1 MGAISAILL
10 ILALLGSFLSTFY
23 MASLAHA
30 FISRERRGA
39 RRQDTQLLQTTRE
52 RITSFAP
59 ISKLADNVSK
69 KRRAEEFERGLPD
82 VLRLLCTALESGASL
97 TMALRYAA
105 ENCDEPLASEL
116 KKTVWDLEAGQGFDE
131 AIENLRRRTGG
142 AEFSYLAI
150 CMEIQH
156 SSGGSLS
163 EILNST
169 AEMLK
174 QSAELK
180 EDLRTKTTQGR
191 MSSRIVAMMPFV
203 LLAILSVFSPG
214 YLSVFFESALGVLL
228 FALALVLEAAGVVL
242 VWRALRIDFSVDLEG
257 GR

>member
-1 MGAISAILL
+1 MGPISAALL
-10 ILALLGSFLSTFY
+10 ILALLACFY
-23 MASLAHA
+23 SV
-30 FISRERRGA
+30 FC
-39 RRQDTQLLQTTRE
+39 
-52 RITSFAP
+52 ITSRIYARCARKRAMGRDGHDSIRRSVKESVLGIAPFAAFAERL
-59 ISKLADNVSK
+59 SR
-69 KRRAEEFERGLPD
+69 KRRAEEFERGLPE

-105 ENCDEPLASEL
+105 ENCDEPLAGEL
-116 KKTVWDLEAGQGFDE
+116 KRTVWDLEAGQGFDD
-131 AIENLRRRTGG
+131 AIDNLRNRTGG

-156 SSGGSLS
+156 SSGGSLR

-174 QSAELK
+174 QSADLK

-191 MSSRIVAMMPFV
+191 MSSKIVAIMPFA
-203 LLAILSVFSPG
+203 LLAILSLFSPG
-214 YLSVFFESALGVLL
+214 YLSCFFESALGVLL

-242 VWRALRIDFSVDLEG
+242 VWRALKIDFSVDIEG

>member
-1 MGAISAILL
+1 MGAISAALL
-10 ILALLGSFLSTFY
+10 VLALLTCFY
-23 MASLAHA
+23 CAFCIASRMYMRFVHDKT
-30 FISRERRGA
+30 ERHRK
-39 RRQDTQLLQTTRE
+39 RSSLRQAAKD
-52 RITSFAP
+52 RIMGFAP
-59 ISKLADNVSK
+59 LAKTVDKLSS
-69 KRRAEEFERGLPD
+69 KRRAEEFERDLPE

-105 ENCDEPLASEL
+105 DNCDEPLASEL
-116 KKTVWDLEAGQGFDE
+116 KRTVWDLEAGQGFDE
-131 AIENLRRRTGG
+131 AIENLRGRTGG

-156 SSGGSLS
+156 SSGGSLR

-191 MSSRIVAMMPFV
+191 LSSKIVALMPFA
-203 LLAILSVFSPG
+203 LLAILSLFSPG
-214 YLSVFFESALGVLL
+214 YLSVFFESALGILL
-228 FALALVLEAAGVVL
+228 FVLALVLEAAGVML
-242 VWRALRIDFSVDLEG
+242 VWRALKIDFSVDLEG

>member
-1 MGAISAILL
+1 MGTISAALL
-10 ILALLGSFLSTFY
+10 ALALLACFY
-23 MASLAHA
+23 SVFCVSSRAYMCFARSRSERHRKGTSL
-30 FISRERRGA
+30 
-39 RRQDTQLLQTTRE
+39 RQT
-52 RITSFAP
+52 IKNGVMGFAP
-59 ISKLADNVSK
+59 FATIVDRLSRK
-69 KRRAEEFERGLPD
+69 KRSEEFERELPE

-105 ENCDEPLASEL
+105 DNCDEPLASEL
-116 KKTVWDLEAGQGFDE
+116 KRTVWDLEAGQGFDE
-131 AIENLRRRTGG
+131 AIENLRKRTGG

-156 SSGGSLS
+156 SSGGSLR

-169 AEMLK
+169 AGMLK

-191 MSSRIVAMMPFV
+191 LSSRIVALMPFA
-203 LLAILSVFSPG
+203 LLAILSLFSPG
-214 YLSVFFESALGVLL
+214 YLSIFFESALGILL

-242 VWRALRIDFSVDLEG
+242 VWRALKIDFSVDLEG